1 MGASGREENYL
12 RSDATQNGRTEA
24 NEPTGKDSETV
35 GRPKAVDMS
44 GLKSLARRYLLEGS
58 KLRMLIESEKDE
70 VPSEDWP
77 GMVAVYCRLLEDEI
91 RELG

>member
-1 MGASGREENYL
+1 MKVRFAEVNN
-12 RSDATQNGRTEA
+12 T
-24 NEPTGKDSETV
+24 TGEDSETV
-35 GRPKAVDMS
+35 GRAKAVDML
-44 GLKSLARRYLLEGS
+44 GLKSLARRYLPEGS

-70 VPSEDWP
+70 TPREDWP